1 MKILTLQDKERELLR
16 KVLEKTDWDLEKAS
30 RLMRIPVSQVK
41 KKIGAH
47 GLKRPEKSS

>member
-16 KVLEKTDWDLEKAS
+16 KVLEKTDWDLEKAA

-41 KKIGAH
+41 KKISAH
-47 GLKRPEKSS
+47 GLQRPEKQH